1 MFGIPDATGPRMA
14 APGFRTS
21 RLRLLSALVLSLGVS
36 SCAIPTKVAAVS
48 PEVPREATP
57 IVIDAA
63 LGKLDEAETKRR
75 MERLLASP
83 EMRAVERELVA
94 GMVDGSVAAL
104 GDRDRQERIGAL
116 SLRYAAQMVRG
127 LSREIARSVSDTGL
141 GSAASEAM
149 TEQLGPAVQTVLR
162 ENIGPGIAEALKDEE
177 VHAALG
183 ATARVLGRE
192 MILGANEALTK
203 IQEGK
208 GSNDGSLLGRVGE
221 LASGGAKV
229 ATALA
234 WVLGAIVVVLGV
246 WIVKLLAQTKKYR
259 DESEQREAATRLMD
273 EATRKSKGKAGSG
286 ELIAALQVGMA
297 TNGNGRADGPPS
309 ARRNGGAPAPL

>member
-1 MFGIPDATGPRMA
+1 MA
-14 APGFRTS
+14 APGLRAS
-21 RLRLLSALVLSLGVS
+21 RLRLLSALVLSVGVS
-36 SCAIPTKVAAVS
+36 SCTIPAKVAAVS
-48 PEVPREATP
+48 PEVPREAP
-57 IVIDAA
+57 PVAIDAT
-63 LGKLDEAETKRR
+63 LGKLDEPETKRR

-94 GMVDGSVAAL
+94 GVVDGSLSAL
-104 GDRDRQERIGAL
+104 EERDRQERIGAL
-116 SLRYAAQMVRG
+116 TSRYASEMARG
-127 LSREIARSVSDTGL
+127 LSSEIARGLSETRL

-149 TEQLGPAVQTVLR
+149 TEELGPAMQKVLR
-162 ENIGPGIAEALKDEE
+162 ENIGPGIAEALQDEE

-183 ATARVLGRE
+183 ATVRVLGRE
-192 MILGANEALTK
+192 MVLGANEALTT

-208 GSNDGSLLGRVGE
+208 GSKDGSLLGRVRE

-259 DESEQREAATRLMD
+259 DESEQRGAATRLMD

-297 TNGNGRADGPPS
+297 GGGNGRADGPPS
-309 ARRNGGAPAPL
+309 ARRNGGAAGAGAGAGAGV